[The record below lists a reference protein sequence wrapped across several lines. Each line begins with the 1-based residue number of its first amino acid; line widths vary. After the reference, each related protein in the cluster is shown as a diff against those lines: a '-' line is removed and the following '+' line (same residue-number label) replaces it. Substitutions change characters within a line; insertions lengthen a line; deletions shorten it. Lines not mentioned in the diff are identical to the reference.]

1 MVESKFIR
9 NIAAMKILIKNIGQL
24 WGVLPPDHGPLR
36 GKEMSELPYLDQAW
50 LAIED
55 GLIADYGAMADWPG
69 ISDWRDLEVLDAE
82 GRFVLPTWCDSHT
95 HLVYAASRAGEF
107 EDRIR
112 GLTYQEIA
120 AKGGGILNSA
130 AKLAQMSEDQLF
142 EDALRRM
149 DDLLSFGTG
158 AVEIKSGYGL
168 DTANELKMLR
178 VIRRLRDAHPI
189 LVKSTFLGAHAYP
202 AAYKSNPAGYIDLLI
217 NEMIPEVGR
226 QQLADYID
234 VFCEENYFSC
244 DDTAR
249 ILEAGAAYGLIPKI
263 HVNQFTISGGVRVG
277 VDHGALTV
285 DHLEVLDAADI
296 AALQSGTTMPVALP
310 GCSFF
315 IGIPYTPARQL
326 MDAGLPLV
334 LATDYNPG
342 SCPSGNMNFVMAL
355 ACTQMKM
362 TPAEALAAGTINGAH
377 AMQVEQWTGSMTV
390 GKRADFIITKPV
402 QTLAEIPYYFGH
414 ENIDSVYLNGEKKI

>member
-1 MVESKFIR
+1 MAESKFIR

-24 WGVLPPDHGPLR
+24 WGVLPPEQGPLR
-36 GKEMSELPYLDQAW
+36 GKEMNKLPYLDQAW

-55 GLIADYGAMADWPG
+55 GLIVDYGAMADWPG
-69 ISDWRDLEVLDAE
+69 ISDWRDLEVVDAE

-130 AKLAQMSEDQLF
+130 AKLALMSEDQLF
-142 EDALRRM
+142 EDAMRRM
-149 DDLLSFGTG
+149 DELLSFGTG

-168 DTANELKMLR
+168 DTENELKMLR

-263 HVNQFTISGGVRVG
+263 HVNQFTISGGVGVG
-277 VDHGALTV
+277 VEHRALTV

-315 IGIPYTPARQL
+315 IGIPYTPVRQL
-326 MDAGLPLV
+326 MDAGLPVV

-377 AMQVEQWTGSMTV
+377 AMQVEQSTGSITV
-390 GKRADFIITKPV
+390 GKRADFVLTKPI
-402 QTLAEIPYYFGH
+402 QSLAEIPYFFAH
-414 ENIDSVYLNGEKKI
+414 QSIASVYINGEKKI